1 MSTIENTSDTVKAA
15 LLDRIVLLDNA
26 TNPCRIVNVGGYCP
40 EEDTIYLHLASTTQ
54 FRQQRNGKNPVQY
67 CGWFYVPHLEFQN

>member
-1 MSTIENTSDTVKAA
+1 MATIENTSATVKSA
-15 LLDRIVLLDNA
+15 LLDRVVLLNSSTEPA
-26 TNPCRIVNVGGYCP
+26 KIINVGNYCP

-67 CGWFYVPHLEFQN
+67 CGWFYVPHLEFV